1 MDNLT
6 LTRWFIGPKFH
17 SFSHSPKEQYET
29 LFLKCAAVEA
39 GLYCS
44 FTIQGNYITRS
55 VLPSTMTDEAN
66 FSEILWFSNSNI
78 LHGWAE
84 YRFKNHN
91 LLHPAVLLLHISSM
105 HRPGARAYIFSSISS
120 SILAQ
125 GLGLLALPQLMKFLK
140 LLHHLIL

>member
-1 MDNLT
+1 MDNLS

-55 VLPSTMTDEAN
+55 VLSSTMTDEAN
-66 FSEILWFSNSNI
+66 FSEILWFSNSNF

-91 LLHPAVLLLHISSM
+91 LLHRQSCYCIFPVCIGHGPEPTFSPASAPPPSWPKAWACWLCHS
-105 HRPGARAYIFSSISS
+105 
-120 SILAQ
+120 
-125 GLGLLALPQLMKFLK
+125 
-140 LLHHLIL
+140 